1 MEKITETV
9 KIQIDELLAE
19 KDMILVAIDGKCTSG
34 KTTLASKL
42 AELYDCNVFHMDDF
56 FLRPEQRT
64 WKSCTDSDEG

>member
-34 KTTLASKL
+34 KTTLLPNWQSSMTAM
-42 AELYDCNVFHMDDF
+42 YF
-56 FLRPEQRT
+56 T
-64 WKSCTDSDEG
+64 WMTFSFAQSREHLSGLPK